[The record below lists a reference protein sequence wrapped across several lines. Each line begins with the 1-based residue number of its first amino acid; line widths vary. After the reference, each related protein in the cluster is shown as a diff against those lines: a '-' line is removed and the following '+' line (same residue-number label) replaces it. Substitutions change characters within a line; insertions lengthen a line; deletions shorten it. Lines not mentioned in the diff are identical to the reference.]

1 MLAGK
6 HALLGGKPAP
16 LRRQAPGESDMPR
29 PFVLAE
35 TTWKTVREV
44 EYEVAILPW
53 GATEAHNLHLP
64 YATDSI
70 QSEAIAIGAAARA
83 WEAGARCIVLPTVPF
98 GANAQ
103 QVDIPHTL
111 NLNPSTQAFLLADMV
126 ESLEVQGV
134 PKLLILNG
142 HGGNEFRPMIRELQA
157 KTDVFLCVVDW
168 WRILDNAVYF
178 QDPGDHAGEMET
190 SLMLHL
196 VPDQV
201 LPLSEAGEGDAR
213 AFKLKGLK
221 NGLAWAPRNWILVTS
236 DTGVGDPRP
245 ATVQKGADFFE
256 ALARKIGEF
265 LIELAGADLDDLYE

>member
-1 MLAGK
+1 M
-6 HALLGGKPAP
+6 
-16 LRRQAPGESDMPR
+16 SR

-35 TTWKTVREV
+35 TTWKTVRGV

-64 YATDSI
+64 YGTDSI
-70 QSEAIAIGAAARA
+70 QSEAVAIEAAARA
-83 WEAGARCIVLPTVPF
+83 WDAGARCLVLPTVPF

-111 NLNPSTQAFLLADMV
+111 NLNPSTQAFLLADLV
-126 ESLEVQGV
+126 ESLEAQEV

-157 KTDVFLCVVDW
+157 KTDVFLCLVDW
-168 WRILDNAVYF
+168 FTVLDNTEYF

-196 VPDQV
+196 IPDRV
-201 LPLSEAGEGDAR
+201 LPLPEAGKGDAR
-213 AFKLKGLK
+213 AFKIKGLRD
-221 NGLAWAPRNWILVTS
+221 GLAWAPRNWILVTS
-236 DTGVGDPRP
+236 DTGVGDPGP

-256 ALARKIGEF
+256 ALTLRIGEF
-265 LIELAGADLDDLYE
+265 LVELAAADLDELYE